1 MKSAWLI
8 FFVIPVVMLGCA
20 PDKFGSL
27 SIQSTPAGASVSIDG
42 SATGQKTDCV
52 VESLAVG
59 EHTILLSLTD
69 YIDYYDTVNVVAD
82 ETVLVSAALTQVP
95 VYGAVEV
102 NSTPTGAA
110 IYLDGVNTNHLT
122 DYLLTDVLVGS
133 HIIKLTKSGY
143 VDHEDTV
150 DVAEDDTSE
159 VSSVL
164 TPATGA
170 IRVNSK
176 PIGAEVWLDTA
187 DTYKTTNCVVTN
199 VPIGAHTVK
208 LIKTDYDT
216 YTTTVT
222 VAEHETTDV
231 SATLVKVYGIFGS
244 CNTPGFAYEAVVSGN
259 YAYVADGD
267 AGLVVVDLA
276 DRSQPTIVGTCNV
289 TGIATGLAVAGSYA
303 YVAVS
308 NSKLAVVNVTTPSQP
323 SVIATCNLSGT
334 PNAVYTS
341 GNYAYVASGNSGIQI
356 VNIAT
361 PSSPQL
367 TSSYVTAGPAKAVFV
382 SGNSVYAAAGSAGI
396 EVIDVSLPWNPV
408 LVDRYDTPG
417 EACGIFIAGSYTY
430 VADGA
435 AGLQIWAASDSGNY
449 DTPDYV
455 SGVYGLGS
463 YAYLVDR
470 SSGLVIVDAS
480 AVSTPER
487 VGRCDTPGLAQ
498 RLWFAGSYVYIADG
512 EAGLA
517 IIKL

>member
-1 MKSAWLI
+1 MKYCRLI
-8 FFVIPVVMLGCA
+8 FFVVPLVLLGCA

-27 SIQSTPAGASVSIDG
+27 SIQSTPAGATVSIDG
-42 SATGQKTDCV
+42 AATGLTTDCI

-59 EHTILLSLTD
+59 DHTILLSLAE
-69 YIDYYDTVNVVAD
+69 YINYHDTVRVVAE
-82 ETVLVSAALTQVP
+82 ETVLVSAVLEHVP
-95 VYGAVEV
+95 VYGAIQV

-110 IYLDGVNTNHLT
+110 IHLDGLNTNHLT
-122 DYLLTDVLVGS
+122 NYLLTDVLVGR

-143 VDHEDTV
+143 VAHEDTV

-159 VSSVL
+159 VL
-164 TPATGA
+164 ITMAPATGA

-176 PIGAEVWLDTA
+176 PIGAAVWLDTA

-199 VPIGAHTVK
+199 VPVGAHTVK
-208 LIKTDYDT
+208 LMKTDYDT

-231 SATLVKVYGIFGS
+231 SATLVRAYQIFGT
-244 CNTPGFAYEAVVSGN
+244 CNTPGFAYDAVVSGN

-267 AGLVVVDLA
+267 GGLAVVDLA
-276 DRSQPTIVGTCNV
+276 DRSQPTIVGSCSV
-289 TGIATGLAVAGSYA
+289 TGKATGLAVAGSYA
-303 YVAVS
+303 YVAVA
-308 NSKLAVVNVTTPSQP
+308 NSKLAVVNVATPSQP
-323 SVIATCNLSGT
+323 AVIATCNLSGT
-334 PNAVYTS
+334 PNGVFVS
-341 GNYAYVASGNSGIQI
+341 GNYAYVASGTAGIQI

-367 TSSYVTAGPAKAVFV
+367 TSSFQTAGPAKSV
-382 SGNSVYAAAGSAGI
+382 SVTGDSVYAAVGSAGI
-396 EVIDVSLPWNPV
+396 EIIDVTLPWNPV

-430 VADGA
+430 VADGG
-435 AGLQIWAASDSGNY
+435 AGLQIWAAADSGNY
-449 DTPDYV
+449 DTPDYAA
-455 SGVYGLGS
+455 GVYGVGS

-480 AVSTPER
+480 VPSQPER

-498 RLWFAGSYVYIADG
+498 RIWVAGTYVYIADG
-512 EAGLA
+512 DAGLA